1 MAVSP
6 FLKAHTMSSNFT
18 TASFPVSQYDRFA
31 IQVKIYNAAG
41 HNGILKMQVSINN
54 VDFVDVA
61 DATFSVNGNESFMI
75 SVTQFAYRFIRFDYK
90 ATSGTALMDAEIN
103 TVNFAK

>member
-1 MAVSP
+1 MAGNFMAVSP
-6 FLKAHTMSSNFT
+6 FLKAQPLNANFD

-41 HNGILKMQVSINN
+41 HNGLLKMQVSINN

-61 DATFSVNGNESFMI
+61 DATFSVNGNDAFMI
-75 SVTQFAYRFIRFDYK
+75 SVTQFPSHDRKRF
-90 ATSGTALMDAEIN
+90 
-103 TVNFAK
+103 